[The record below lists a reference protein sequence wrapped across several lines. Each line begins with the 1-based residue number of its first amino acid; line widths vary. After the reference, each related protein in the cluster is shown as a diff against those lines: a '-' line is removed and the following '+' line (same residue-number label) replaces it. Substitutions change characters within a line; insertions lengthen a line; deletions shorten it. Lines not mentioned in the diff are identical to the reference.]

1 MFTGIIQAR
10 GKVVQVTQ
18 SGQQAKLTIETS
30 LVSDGTFK
38 LGDSIA
44 VNGVCLTVTDLTGTG
59 FSADVM
65 PETMLRTN
73 FNQLA
78 SDAFVNLEPSLSV
91 GQKLDGHFV
100 LGHVDT
106 TATLVSTQADEDS
119 IRLRF
124 QIGTEYE
131 PYIVEKGSVAIN
143 GISLTVV
150 STSQSTFEVALIPYT
165 LTHTNLSSL
174 KQGDSANI
182 ETDILG
188 KYIVNMAKKGLT
200 EKWTQR

>member
-10 GKVVQVTQ
+10 GKVVQVNR
-18 SGQQAKLTIETS
+18 SGQQAKLTVETS

-44 VNGVCLTVTDLTGTG
+44 VNGVCLTVTDLTGTS

-65 PETMLRTN
+65 PETILRTN
-73 FNQLA
+73 FTQLA
-78 SDAFVNLEPSLSV
+78 SGAFVNLEPSLSV
-91 GQKLDGHFV
+91 GEKLDGHFV

-165 LTHTNLSSL
+165 LTHTNLGSL
-174 KQGDSANI
+174 KQGDSVNI